1 MPALGGNATFNFNDT
16 MSDKIWEEKNAGKVD
31 WSDKGTTFT
40 ITSRGESPMIQSTFY
55 MLFGRLEVVMKAAK
69 GKGIVSSAI
78 LQSECLDEID
88 WEFLGSNTTHIL
100 TNYYGKGTS

>member
-1 MPALGGNATFNFNDT
+1 MPALGGNATFTFNDT
-16 MSDKIWEEKNAGKVD
+16 MSDKLWEEKNAGKVD

-40 ITSRGESPMIQSTFY
+40 IKSRGESPMIQSSFY

-100 TNYYGKGTS
+100 TNYYGKGK